1 MSRPKINEDYIQN
14 EPIDEYVLRLS
25 ELKAEY
31 VANEYSKDNTMLN
44 SIIIASDQALE
55 CNNKIFGKPGDFENA
70 KEQLSFLSGQVA
82 SFYTG
87 LYVINRKINSII
99 KDVIRFDVEFRSLS
113 LVEIDNYI
121 SKEEPYNCAGSFKSE
136 KLGISLLKRM
146 NGDDPTALIGL
157 PLIRLCEIL
166 RNEGINIP

>member
-1 MSRPKINEDYIQN
+1 MLSPKINEGHIQN
-14 EPIDEYVLRLS
+14 ESIDEYVLRLS

-31 VANEYSKDNTMLN
+31 VANEYSKNNSMLT

-55 CNNKIFGKPGDFENA
+55 CNNKIFGKPGDYENA
-70 KEQLSFLSGQVA
+70 KKQLIFLSGQVA

-87 LYVINRKINSII
+87 LYVINKKINSII
-99 KDVIRFDVEFRSLS
+99 KDVIRFDVEFRALS

-121 SKEEPYNCAGSFKSE
+121 LKEEPYNCAGSFKSE
-136 KLGISLLKRM
+136 KMGISLLKRM